1 MRVLFD
7 TNIVLDVLLKREPWV
22 TDASALWQAN
32 DEGRIVGYVAASA
45 LTDIFYVARR
55 LAELDTARAAIRV
68 CLESFEICT
77 VDRQTLEHANE
88 LVGNDFEDNL
98 QIACATLADLDAIV
112 TRDQPDFSV
121 AAMPVYT
128 PAELLA
134 RLSLTGTTKSAK

>member
-32 DEGRIVGYVAASA
+32 DEGRIVGYVAASV

-55 LAELDTARAAIRV
+55 LAELDTARTAIRV
-68 CLESFEICT
+68 CLEAFEICA
-77 VDRQTLEHANE
+77 VDRETLEHANG
-88 LVGNDFEDNL
+88 LTGNDFEDNL
-98 QIACATLADLDAIV
+98 QIACATLAGLDAIV
-112 TRDQPDFSV
+112 TRDKQDFSV
-121 AAMPVYT
+121 SAVPVFT

-134 RLSLTGTTKSAK
+134 RLSLPDTTENTV